1 MWVKRR
7 IWEVTSSGSK
17 QWWVFDDAA
26 GKYWG
31 AVLSEGGT
39 LRLTKDD
46 ERKLA
51 LLMMLDTR
59 GAAIE
64 GVGASLIMPGA
75 FIIYE
80 EDNHS

>member
-7 IWEVTSSGSK
+7 LMKVTSSGSK

-26 GKYWG
+26 GNYWG

-39 LRLTKDD
+39 LPLTEDD

-64 GVGASLIMPGA
+64 GVGASFMPGA
-75 FIIYE
+75 FIMYE

>member
-7 IWEVTSSGSK
+7 LWGAGCSGSK
-17 QWWVFDDAA
+17 KWWVFDPAA
-26 GKYWG
+26 CDPG
-31 AVLSEGGT
+31 AVLSAGDT
-39 LRLTKDD
+39 LPLTEDD

-64 GVGASLIMPGA
+64 IEGVGASFMSGR
-75 FIIYE
+75 FILYE
-80 EDNHS
+80 EN